1 MIDNTVDNQT
11 RIKDLLL
18 QKKQL
23 EELIQEMRKKRHY
36 GMDDDR
42 AEDIVEEYYRELLE
56 VERELEFL
64 KRN

>member
-1 MIDNTVDNQT
+1 MDNIINNQS
-11 RIKDLLL
+11 RIKELLL

-23 EELIQEMRKKRHY
+23 EELIQELRKKRHY

-64 KRN
+64 KKN

>member
-1 MIDNTVDNQT
+1 MDNIINNQS
-11 RIKDLLL
+11 RIKELLL

-23 EELIQEMRKKRHY
+23 EELIQELRKKRHY

>member
-1 MIDNTVDNQT
+1 MVLNNETQV
-11 RIKDLLL
+11 RINELVL

-23 EELIQEMRKKRHY
+23 EELIQELRKKRHY

-64 KRN
+64 KKN

>member
-1 MIDNTVDNQT
+1 MTDNQT
-11 RIKDLLL
+11 RIKELLL

-64 KRN
+64 KNN